1 MQAGGYYK
9 ETVLDELPSLELAA
23 TAVAL
28 VLVLRAASLSA
39 GGAGLLRR
47 TRRVESGRARD
58 LVGIAIIVGSMVY
71 AIRVER
77 ASTWFLAACS
87 LAVVAQL
94 VGFYFRNVKQAQAS
108 AAPTTQPAAD
118 RTANGAA
125 DDSDDDDD
133 DDDDDDNGCPNCGHA
148 TLIEFAD
155 TTRLLGGLSALTP
168 VTAAVCPQCGAL
180 SGQVEDPGKIPV
192 GDAHGT
198 RLQKSPSGDDAEA
211 LQDPTEHDG

>member
-1 MQAGGYYK
+1 
-9 ETVLDELPSLELAA
+9 VLDELPSLELAA

-28 VLVLRAASLSA
+28 VLVLRAASLSG

-47 TRRVESGRARD
+47 TTRVESGRARD
-58 LVGIAIIVGSMVY
+58 LVGIAIIVGAMVY

-94 VGFYFRNVKQAQAS
+94 VGFYFRNVKQARAAETS
-108 AAPTTQPAAD
+108 AQPAASN
-118 RTANGAA
+118 TSNGDGSGNG
-125 DDSDDDDD
+125 DDGEEDDE
-133 DDDDDDNGCPNCGHA
+133 DNGCPSCGHA
-148 TLIEFAD
+148 TLIELDD
-155 TTRLLGGLSALTP
+155 TARLLGGLSALTP
-168 VTAAVCPQCGAL
+168 VTASVCPLCGAL
-180 SGQVEDPGKIPV
+180 SGHVEDPAKIPV

-198 RLQKSPSGDDAEA
+198 RLRKSPSGEDAEA

>member
-1 MQAGGYYK
+1 M
-9 ETVLDELPSLELAA
+9 LDELPSLELAA

-58 LVGIAIIVGSMVY
+58 LVGIAIIVGAMVY

-77 ASTWFLAACS
+77 ASSWFLAACS

-94 VGFYFRNVKQAQAS
+94 VGFYFRNVKPARAS
-108 AAPTTQPAAD
+108 AEPSVQPAAD
-118 RTANGAA
+118 NPANG
-125 DDSDDDDD
+125 DDSDDEDDD
-133 DDDDDDNGCPNCGHA
+133 ANGCPNCGHA
-148 TLIEFAD
+148 TLIELED
-155 TTRLLGGLSALTP
+155 TARLLGGLSALTP

-180 SGQVEDPGKIPV
+180 SGHVEDPGKIPV
-192 GDAHGT
+192 GDGHGT

>member
-9 ETVLDELPSLELAA
+9 GNVLDELPSLELAA

-28 VLVLRAASLSA
+28 VLVLRAVSLSA

-58 LVGIAIIVGSMVY
+58 LVGIAIIVGAMVY

-94 VGFYFRNVKQAQAS
+94 VGFYFRNVKQARPS
-108 AAPTTQPAAD
+108 AEPSAQPAAD
-118 RTANGAA
+118 ATGNG

-133 DDDDDDNGCPNCGHA
+133 DNDNGCPNCGHA
-148 TLIEFAD
+148 TLIELTD

-180 SGQVEDPGKIPV
+180 SGQVEDPAKIPL

-198 RLQKSPSGDDAEA
+198 QLQKSPSGEDAEA

>member
-1 MQAGGYYK
+1 M
-9 ETVLDELPSLELAA
+9 LDELPSLELAA

-58 LVGIAIIVGSMVY
+58 LVGIAIIVGAAVY

-94 VGFYFRNVKQAQAS
+94 VGFYFRNVKQAGPS
-108 AAPTTQPAAD
+108 AAPNAQPVAGN
-118 RTANGAA
+118 R
-125 DDSDDDDD
+125 SEDDDDD
-133 DDDDDDNGCPNCGHA
+133 DDDDDNNGCPNCGHA
-148 TLIEFAD
+148 TLIELTD

-180 SGQVEDPGKIPV
+180 SGHVEDPAKIPL

-198 RLQKSPSGDDAEA
+198 RLQKNPSGEDAEA

>member
-1 MQAGGYYK
+1 
-9 ETVLDELPSLELAA
+9 VLDELPSLELAA

-28 VLVLRAASLSA
+28 VLVLRAASLSG

-58 LVGIAIIVGSMVY
+58 LVGIAIIVGAMVY

-77 ASTWFLAACS
+77 ASTWFLAACG

-94 VGFYFRNVKQAQAS
+94 VGFYFRNVKQAHATAAAS
-108 AAPTTQPAAD
+108 AQPALG
-118 RTANGAA
+118 TPGNGEDT
-125 DDSDDDDD
+125 DDEEEDDDA
-133 DDDDDDNGCPNCGHA
+133 NGCPNCGHA
-148 TLIEFAD
+148 TLIELDD

-180 SGQVEDPGKIPV
+180 SGHVEDPAKIPL

-198 RLQKSPSGDDAEA
+198 RLSKSPSGDDAEA